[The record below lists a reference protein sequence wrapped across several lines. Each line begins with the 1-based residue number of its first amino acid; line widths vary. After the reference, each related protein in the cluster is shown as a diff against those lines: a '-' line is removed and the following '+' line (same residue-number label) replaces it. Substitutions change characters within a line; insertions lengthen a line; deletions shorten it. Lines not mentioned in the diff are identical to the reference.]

1 MTDKNKGIGSIIP
14 QPLTPAEQKSVEL
27 KQWAVKN
34 IDRGDWRSRQKENE
48 MRTVSE
54 DDTLDYIPSINISPP
69 KTSEEPR
76 NKSGHTEAQKSRI
89 AHQWTVRPPDNIKK
103 IVKKN
108 MPILT
113 YIDKVSNV
121 YDGKPRQYDDQGK
134 PLNNDKTIKQLTA
147 LKEFGKNP
155 YTYKSKLETLVE
167 PKQLSMDFGTDQYG
181 NIPGP
186 TDRIQDQARQ
196 KEIEI
201 RNKNRARNATKE
213 KTDV

>member
-1 MTDKNKGIGSIIP
+1 MVNRRVGIRSIIP
-14 QPLTPAEQKSVEL
+14 IPDSPEEIKSDEL
-27 KQWAVKN
+27 EEFYKKDIEGKTYAPQLSPE
-34 IDRGDWRSRQKENE
+34 I
-48 MRTVSE
+48 
-54 DDTLDYIPSINISPP
+54 DTLDYIPSINLSPL
-69 KTSEEPR
+69 KTTEEPR

-134 PLNNDKTIKQLTA
+134 PLDNDKTVKQLTA

>member
-1 MTDKNKGIGSIIP
+1 MVNRRVGIRSIIP
-14 QPLTPAEQKSVEL
+14 IPDSPEEIKSDEL
-27 KQWAVKN
+27 EEFYKKDIEGKTYAPQLSPE
-34 IDRGDWRSRQKENE
+34 I
-48 MRTVSE
+48 
-54 DDTLDYIPSINISPP
+54 DTLDYIPSINISPP

>member
-1 MTDKNKGIGSIIP
+1 MVNRRVGIRSIIP
-14 QPLTPAEQKSVEL
+14 IPDSPEEIKSDEL
-27 KQWAVKN
+27 EEFYKKDIEGKTYAPQLSPE
-34 IDRGDWRSRQKENE
+34 I
-48 MRTVSE
+48 
-54 DDTLDYIPSINISPP
+54 DTLDYIPSINLSPL
-69 KTSEEPR
+69 KTTEEPR

-103 IVKKN
+103 MVKKN

-134 PLNNDKTIKQLTA
+134 PLDNDKTVKQLTA

-181 NIPGP
+181 NVPGP

-201 RNKNRARNATKE
+201 RNKNKARNATKE

>member
-1 MTDKNKGIGSIIP
+1 MVNRRVGIRSIIP
-14 QPLTPAEQKSVEL
+14 IPDSPEEIKSDEL
-27 KQWAVKN
+27 EEFYKKDIEGKTYAPQSSPE
-34 IDRGDWRSRQKENE
+34 I
-48 MRTVSE
+48 
-54 DDTLDYIPSINISPP
+54 DTLDYIPSINLSPP
-69 KTSEEPR
+69 KTTEEPR

-103 IVKKN
+103 MVKKN

>member
-1 MTDKNKGIGSIIP
+1 MVNRRVGIRSIIP
-14 QPLTPAEQKSVEL
+14 IPDSPEEIKSDEL
-27 KQWAVKN
+27 EEFYKKDIEGKTYAPQLSPE
-34 IDRGDWRSRQKENE
+34 I
-48 MRTVSE
+48 
-54 DDTLDYIPSINISPP
+54 DTLDYIPSINISPP

-103 IVKKN
+103 MVKKN

>member
-1 MTDKNKGIGSIIP
+1 MVNRRVGIRSIIP
-14 QPLTPAEQKSVEL
+14 IPDSPEEIKSDEL
-27 KQWAVKN
+27 EEFYKKDIEGKTYAPQSSPE
-34 IDRGDWRSRQKENE
+34 I
-48 MRTVSE
+48 
-54 DDTLDYIPSINISPP
+54 DTLDYIPSINLSPP
-69 KTSEEPR
+69 KTTEEPR

-103 IVKKN
+103 MVKKN

-134 PLNNDKTIKQLTA
+134 PLNNDKTVKQLTA

>member
-1 MTDKNKGIGSIIP
+1 MVNRRVGIRSIIP
-14 QPLTPAEQKSVEL
+14 IPDSPEEIKSDEL
-27 KQWAVKN
+27 YKKDIEGKTYVPQSSPE
-34 IDRGDWRSRQKENE
+34 I
-48 MRTVSE
+48 
-54 DDTLDYIPSINISPP
+54 DTLDYIPSINISPP

-103 IVKKN
+103 MVKKN

-134 PLNNDKTIKQLTA
+134 PLNNDKTVKQLTA

>member
-1 MTDKNKGIGSIIP
+1 MVNRRVGIRSIIP
-14 QPLTPAEQKSVEL
+14 IPDSPEEIKSDEL
-27 KQWAVKN
+27 EEFYKKDIEGKTYAPQLSPE
-34 IDRGDWRSRQKENE
+34 I
-48 MRTVSE
+48 
-54 DDTLDYIPSINISPP
+54 DTLDYIPSINISPP

-108 MPILT
+108 MPVLT
-113 YIDKVSNV
+113 YIDKVSNL

-134 PLNNDKTIKQLTA
+134 PLDNDKTVKQLTA

>member
-1 MTDKNKGIGSIIP
+1 MVNRRVGIRSIIP
-14 QPLTPAEQKSVEL
+14 IPDSPEEIKSDEL
-27 KQWAVKN
+27 EEFYKKDIEGKTYAPQLSPE
-34 IDRGDWRSRQKENE
+34 I
-48 MRTVSE
+48 
-54 DDTLDYIPSINISPP
+54 DTLDYIPSINISPP

-134 PLNNDKTIKQLTA
+134 PLNNDKTVKQLTA

>member
-1 MTDKNKGIGSIIP
+1 MVNRRVGIRSIIP
-14 QPLTPAEQKSVEL
+14 IPDSPEEIKSDEL
-27 KQWAVKN
+27 EEFYKKDIEGKTYAPQLSPE
-34 IDRGDWRSRQKENE
+34 I
-48 MRTVSE
+48 
-54 DDTLDYIPSINISPP
+54 DTLDYIPSINISPP

-103 IVKKN
+103 MVKKN

-186 TDRIQDQARQ
+186 TDRIQDQARK

>member
-1 MTDKNKGIGSIIP
+1 MVNRRVGIRSIIP
-14 QPLTPAEQKSVEL
+14 IPDSPEEIKSDEL
-27 KQWAVKN
+27 EEFYKKDIEGKTYAPQSSPE
-34 IDRGDWRSRQKENE
+34 I
-48 MRTVSE
+48 
-54 DDTLDYIPSINISPP
+54 DTLDYIPSINISPP

-103 IVKKN
+103 MVKKN

>member
-1 MTDKNKGIGSIIP
+1 MVNRRVGIRSIIP
-14 QPLTPAEQKSVEL
+14 IPDSPEEIKSDEL
-27 KQWAVKN
+27 EEFYKKDIEGKTYAPQLSPE
-34 IDRGDWRSRQKENE
+34 I
-48 MRTVSE
+48 
-54 DDTLDYIPSINISPP
+54 DTLDYIPSINISPL

-103 IVKKN
+103 MVKKN